1 MGMLPPMPERH
12 IAQTLFID
20 ADDTLWENN
29 ILFEAVI
36 GEYVRLLERRHI
48 DIGTAK
54 ATLIDIERQRT
65 KAHGYGIDNFTRALR
80 EACER
85 LLGDDHARETGALE
99 ALGRD
104 IRRTRMQLLPGVIE
118 TLREVGGRHRVIL
131 LTKGDLDDQLD
142 KLQRSG
148 LSRYFHRVDVVREKD
163 ATAYADALRRHG
175 VKPEDAW
182 MVGNSP
188 RSDILPALQA
198 GMGAV
203 YVPHQATW
211 VLEIDALPD
220 PQTPRFVSLPRFS
233 DLAGLF

>member
-1 MGMLPPMPERH
+1 MEMLTPMPERP

-36 GEYVRLLERRHI
+36 GEYVRLLERRDI
-48 DIGTAK
+48 DAATAT
-54 ATLIDIERQRT
+54 AALIEIERRRT

-80 EACER
+80 EACVQ
-85 LLGDDHARETGALE
+85 LLGDDHRHETGALE
-99 ALGRD
+99 TLGRD
-104 IRRTRMQLLPGVIE
+104 IRRTRIQLLPGVIE
-118 TLREVGGRHRVIL
+118 TLRDVGGRHRVIL

-148 LSRYFHRVDVVREKD
+148 LGRYFHRVDVVREKD
-163 ATAYADALRRHG
+163 AAAYADALDRHG
-175 VKPEDAW
+175 VRPDDAW

-188 RSDILPALQA
+188 RSDILPALAA
-198 GMGAV
+198 GLGAV

-220 PQTPRFVSLPRFS
+220 PATPRFISLPRFS
-233 DLAGLF
+233 DLGELF